1 MDEEK
6 RERKKHILTIVFKA
20 AVALAALGFIAYTVY
35 FFATIG
41 KQVDKIKDKYEV
53 VSFDEKD

>member
-6 RERKKHILTIVFKA
+6 RKKHILTIVFKA

>member
-1 MDEEK
+1 MKMDEEK
-6 RERKKHILTIVFKA
+6 RKKHILTIVFKA